1 MKSSKEFV
9 ESIQEQQK
17 KEEGNFRRQGNGN
30 PRRNYR
36 IKNINEAHHQKI
48 PALY

>member
-17 KEEGNFRRQGNGN
+17 KEEGNKHRQGNGN
-30 PRRNYR
+30 P
-36 IKNINEAHHQKI
+36 AQKL
-48 PALY
+48 PNKKH

>member
-17 KEEGNFRRQGNGN
+17 KEAGNMRRQGNGN
-30 PRRNYR
+30 P
-36 IKNINEAHHQKI
+36 AQKL
-48 PALY
+48 PNKKH